1 MSRSGDH
8 SITNVCAP
16 RDAVAHQCAVHA
28 VHVFA
33 RFHVLQGKK
42 LQEDLKGASAGD
54 ITNLKNT
61 ISKLLA

>member
-8 SITNVCAP
+8 SITNVCA

-28 VHVFA
+28 VSVFA